1 MKLNRNHIIFYYLAL
16 YLSLLIGF
24 YHGEDFAGG
33 FKYDLQ
39 THKFLIENLFE
50 KGLIFG
56 LLNYDIYYVPHS
68 PIFVIY
74 IIFLKKL
81 FIAEEIY
88 RIINLHISLLIPF
101 FVGLSLKIK
110 YKLKKNDVRYLLP
123 SIFLFS
129 PYFRAGSIWTD
140 DNILAMVFLSISI
153 FFFIKYEKNKDQL
166 NNILFCTFFLA
177 LCAYFRPIY
186 SIFSIYFFLHFFL
199 DMKLNKKFFYYIF
212 VNIFLALPAFYYV
225 FILDINKW
233 AISYLFRE
241 NLFTILSLVSSILI
255 FYIFPFV
262 IKFYKPLLTG
272 IINIKNISLY
282 FILLFSLFFFFEY
295 DRSYSGGILFK
306 FSYLIFGNNYFFYL
320 ISSLCILFVYIL
332 FFSKI
337 KKKNIFDIVLI
348 ILLFLLE
355 MDGVVYHETYDP
367 LIYIL
372 VLLLLKNKMFED
384 FLKKFNFNNF
394 LIIFFFL
401 MTFYFSAVIK
411 TIWL

>member
-177 LCAYFRPIY
+177 LCAYMRPIY
-186 SIFSIYFFLHFFL
+186 SIFSIYYFLNFFLYFN
-199 DMKLNKKFFYYIF
+199 LNKKLIYYLIL
-212 VNIFLALPAFYYV
+212 NLILAFPAIYYV
-225 FILDINKW
+225 FILDVNKW

-241 NLFTILSLVSSILI
+241 NIFTILSLVSSIII
-255 FYIFPFV
+255 FYIFPFI
-262 IKFYKPLLTG
+262 IKYYKSILTE
-272 IINIKNISLY
+272 ICNTKSILIKLNGELN
-282 FILLFSLFFFFEY
+282 E
-295 DRSYSGGILFK
+295 RQR
-306 FSYLIFGNNYFFYL
+306 
-320 ISSLCILFVYIL
+320 
-332 FFSKI
+332 
-337 KKKNIFDIVLI
+337 
-348 ILLFLLE
+348 
-355 MDGVVYHETYDP
+355 
-367 LIYIL
+367 
-372 VLLLLKNKMFED
+372 
-384 FLKKFNFNNF
+384 
-394 LIIFFFL
+394 
-401 MTFYFSAVIK
+401 
-411 TIWL
+411 